1 MKRSAQ
7 IDLISRALLR
17 GEPIDAVIASGSGIW
32 RLSSIIHRRRCR
44 GWPISAE
51 RARNHGL
58 ARYSLPRG
66 WKPNAYCEPVDAPT
80 ESA

>member
-32 RLSSIIHRRRCR
+32 RLSSIIHRLRCR
-44 GWPISAE
+44 GWPIVSE
-51 RARNHGL
+51 RDNNNGMSTYR
-58 ARYSLPRG
+58 LPIG
-66 WKPNAYCEPVDAPT
+66 WHPNTRPD
-80 ESA
+80 